1 MKSGKLK
8 YNFLLMLGA
17 LIWGSAFVAQSV
29 GMDYIGPFTFNA
41 VRSFLGSLVLLP
53 VIWFMNRGKHTGGL
67 KTGQSVENEEM
78 HSELVQKGS
87 KQQERKTLL
96 KAGICCGI
104 LLTISTS
111 LQQIGLV
118 YTSAGKAGFI
128 TALYILIVPI
138 LGLFVGKRVGVKTWL
153 GVALAVV
160 GMYLLCITS
169 GFSIA
174 YGDFLVLLC
183 AVAFSFHILTV
194 DYFSPKVDGV
204 KLSCLQFFV
213 CGILSIFP
221 MLTEHPQISQILA
234 AWMPIAYAGIL
245 SSGVAYTL
253 QIITQKHLNPTVAS
267 LLMSLESVFAVLT
280 GWLILHER
288 LSARE
293 LFGCVLMF
301 AAIILAQLPQKGIPK
316 DFEKNFT
323 ETENVGENHA
333 E

>member
-1 MKSGKLK
+1 MKNGKLK
-8 YNFLLMLGA
+8 YNLLLMLAA
-17 LIWGSAFVAQSV
+17 LIWGGAFVAQSV

-53 VIWFMNRGKHTGGL
+53 VIWFMNRGKHTE
-67 KTGQSVENEEM
+67 TG
-78 HSELVQKGS
+78 KG
-87 KQQERKTLL
+87 QQERRQERKTLL

-111 LQQIGLV
+111 LQQIGLL

-128 TALYILIVPI
+128 TALYILIVPV
-138 LGLFVGKRVGVKTWL
+138 LGLFVGKKVGRKTWI
-153 GVALAVV
+153 GVVLAVV

-169 GFSIA
+169 GFSISF
-174 YGDFLVLLC
+174 GDLLVLLC
-183 AVAFSFHILTV
+183 AVSFSFHILTV

-213 CGILSIFP
+213 CGVLSIGP
-221 MLTEHPQISQILA
+221 MLMEQPQISQILA

-245 SSGVAYTL
+245 SCGVAYTL

-280 GWLILHER
+280 GWVVLHER
-288 LSARE
+288 LSTRE
-293 LFGCVLMF
+293 MLGCVLMF
-301 AAIILAQLPQKGIPK
+301 AAIILAQLPQKETGK
-316 DFEKNFT
+316 DTTEKDNT
-323 ETENVGENHA
+323 EKDGE
-333 E
+333 EG

>member
-1 MKSGKLK
+1 
-8 YNFLLMLGA
+8 MLGA
-17 LIWGSAFVAQSV
+17 FIWGSAFAAQSV

-53 VIWFMNRGKHTGGL
+53 VIWFMNRGKYTGNL
-67 KTGQSVENEEM
+67 VSGQSAESKERR
-78 HSELVQKGS
+78 SEPAGKES
-87 KQQERKTLL
+87 KQERKMLL

-138 LGLFVGKRVGVKTWL
+138 LGLFVGKRVDVKTWM

-183 AVAFSFHILTV
+183 AAAFSFHILMV

-213 CGILSIFP
+213 CGVLSIVP
-221 MLTEHPQISQILA
+221 MLTEHPRISQILA

-288 LSARE
+288 LSVRE
-293 LFGCVLMF
+293 MLGCALMF
-301 AAIILAQLPQKGIPK
+301 AAIILAQLPQKKSGSDSAEK
-316 DFEKNFT
+316 SGTEKNSG
-323 ETENVGENHA
+323 GESGA
-333 E
+333 GE

>member
-8 YNFLLMLGA
+8 YNFMLMLAA

-53 VIWFMNRGKHTGGL
+53 VIWFMDRQKRGETSAS
-67 KTGQSVENEEM
+67 GQSAGKEEQNTTFVEKEE
-78 HSELVQKGS
+78 SDFTSTEKTA
-87 KQQERKTLL
+87 KKEERKTLI

-138 LGLFVGKRVGVKTWL
+138 LGLFVKKKVGIKTWF

-183 AVAFSFHILTV
+183 AVSFSFHILTV

-204 KLSCLQFFV
+204 KLSCIQFFV
-213 CGILSIFP
+213 CGVLSVIP
-221 MLTEHPQISQILA
+221 MLTEQPQISQIMA

-280 GWLILHER
+280 GWIILHER

-293 LFGCVLMF
+293 MVGCILMF
-301 AAIILAQLPQKGIPK
+301 AAIILAQLPQKK
-316 DFEKNFT
+316 SEK
-323 ETENVGENHA
+323 EG
-333 E
+333 